1 MKSQLSEENQKM
13 LILLK
18 LDAGHLFDRIKN
30 RMSEYLRTFEVK
42 RTRGHFKEIFQ
53 NRYADVNID
62 DLKRCSEEI
71 IVALDKFYSKVDDLS
86 WYLNHTEDLPN
97 FVRDTL
103 ASGIRELDKSLS
115 ILNLH
120 IDAELKLDND
130 E

>member
-1 MKSQLSEENQKM
+1 MKSQLSEESQKM

-18 LDAGHLFDRIKN
+18 LDAQHLFNRIKN
-30 RMSEYLRTFEVK
+30 RMGEYLRTFEVK
-42 RTRGHFKEIFQ
+42 RTRGHFKDIFQ
-53 NRYADVNID
+53 NRYTDVHID
-62 DLKRCSEEI
+62 DLKQCSEEI
-71 IVALDKFYSKVDDLS
+71 IVSLDNFYSKVDDLS

-103 ASGIRELDKSLS
+103 SSGIRELEKSLS

-120 IDAELKLDND
+120 IDAELKIND